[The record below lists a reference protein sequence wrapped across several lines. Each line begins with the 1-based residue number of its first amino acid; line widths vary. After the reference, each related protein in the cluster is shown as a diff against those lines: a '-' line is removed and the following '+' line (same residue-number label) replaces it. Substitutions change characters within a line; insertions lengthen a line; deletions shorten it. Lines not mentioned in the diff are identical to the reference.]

1 MQLNAHQKLF
11 KFYWSMCFLLCFP
24 NKLFLNM
31 NRKKATMKAKPILFI
46 ISKKA
51 SFHIFPRATLMKV
64 IANTDITTHMPKI
77 VLFLNEPNGPPVP
90 LL

>member
-1 MQLNAHQKLF
+1 M
-11 KFYWSMCFLLCFP
+11 
-24 NKLFLNM
+24 
-31 NRKKATMKAKPILFI
+31 
-46 ISKKA
+46 ISKQIILEYEQEEGNNESKTYIVYYFQKT

-64 IANTDITTHMPKI
+64 IANTDMTTHMPKI